1 MERDKNGNWLDIDIT
16 DEDEEVLEL
25 LEELG
30 Y

>member
-16 DEDEEVLEL
+16 DEDIEL
-25 LEELG
+25 LDTLEELG